1 VRRRLLTVVVAS
13 STLVVIAFA
22 IPLGALVR
30 SVARDRAVTAAE
42 RDAAAIAPVLALTDD
57 PEFVTA
63 AIDRTDLGADDRLTV
78 WLADGTQLGDPTPAD
93 GTAMDLVRTDQA
105 SFTRSADDGLESYQ
119 PVITS
124 DGQVSVVRARV
135 PGSLLHRGV
144 RTAWL
149 ALAGV
154 GVALIAASA
163 LVADRLARTL
173 TRDSQELA
181 TTARALASGDPEA
194 RAGRSTTPELDDAGR
209 ALNLLADRIDELR
222 TAERERVADLSHRL
236 RTPLTALRLD
246 AERSGQPDLVADVD
260 RVETAVTDLIESA
273 RRPLHAQ
280 PVRATCDAGQVA
292 AGRAAFWSPLADD
305 DGRRWQLEVPEAPTP
320 VRCGSPELEAALDA
334 VIGNVFAHTDA
345 GTEYAV
351 SVTRCG
357 ATAVITVD
365 DAGPG
370 ISDAVLARRGVTGGS
385 STGLGLAIATDTAE
399 AAGGRLTI
407 DTAPLGGA
415 RVCIELPL
423 AEAR

>member
-13 STLVVIAFA
+13 SALVVVAFA

-30 SVARDRAVTAAE
+30 SVARDRAVTDAE

-63 AIDRTDLGADDRLTV
+63 AIDRTDLGAADRLTV

-119 PVITS
+119 PVIT
-124 DGQVSVVRARV
+124 GEGAVSVIRARV
-135 PGSLLHRGV
+135 PDSLLNRGV

-149 ALAGV
+149 ALAAV

-173 TRDSQELA
+173 TRDSRELA
-181 TTARALASGDPEA
+181 STARALASGDSQA
-194 RAGRSTTPELDDAGR
+194 RASRSTTPELDDAGR

-222 TAERERVADLSHRL
+222 AAERERVADLSHRL

-246 AERSGQPDLVADVD
+246 AEQAGQPDLVAGVD
-260 RVETAVTDLIESA
+260 RVESAVTDLIQAA
-273 RRPLHAQ
+273 RRPLHPQ
-280 PVRATCDAGQVA
+280 PVRPTCDAGQVA
-292 AGRAAFWSPLADD
+292 SSRAAFWSALADD
-305 DGRRWQLEVPEAPTP
+305 DGRRWRLETPDSPTP
-320 VRCGSPELEAALDA
+320 VLCASAELEAALDA
-334 VIGNVFAHTDA
+334 VIGNVFAHTDP
-345 GTEYAV
+345 GTEYAL
-351 SVTRCG
+351 SVARCQD
-357 ATAVITVD
+357 TAVITVD

-370 ISDAVLARRGVTGGS
+370 ISDSVVARRGVTGGS
-385 STGLGLAIATDTAE
+385 STGLGLAIATDTAQ
-399 AAGGRLTI
+399 AAGGSLTVGR
-407 DTAPLGGA
+407 ASLGGT
-415 RVCIELPL
+415 RVRIELPL
-423 AEAR
+423 AAD